1 VSRWTPCKRQDFI
14 KRLRL
19 LGFEGPYTGT
29 KHQFML
35 YQRNRLTIPSNNE
48 YSIPQLKMMIKEIEG
63 IISRKILL
71 DEWNEL

>member
-1 VSRWTPCKRQDFI
+1 MSRWTPCKRQDFI